1 MPREEMTE
9 DWDRR
14 NLSSCLL
21 EVNEGELVIRQIN
34 NTYDLGQIGDKDA
47 MSTSYQLDSV
57 DDGLLVITHRI
68 GQVVAVRKCRKC
80 KSRIF

>member
-14 NLSSCLL
+14 NLSSCLF
-21 EVNEGELVIRQIN
+21 EVKEGELVIRQIN